1 MNQLSLTPQVCEDGP
16 FRGYVKLHWIRSA
29 VERRRRDVVG
39 SLFHHVNVDNL
50 RRALRELDGSKARGV
65 DGVTKQQY
73 AVNLESNLRALHH
86 TIRCGGWRPRPSR
99 EVLIPKPQG
108 GTRPLAVGCLEDKI
122 VQTLTARIL
131 EALYEPLF
139 HRHSYGFRRGKSA
152 HQALGR
158 LYSVIRA
165 RREKCVVVEMDI
177 EKFFNSVNH
186 EWLMQ
191 KLKLKIGDEHFLRLI
206 HRMLRGSIL
215 HEDGSLTETERGTPQ
230 GSPVSPMLAN
240 ICLHHLLD
248 GWFDAE
254 YAGKGEFVRYADDAV
269 FVFTDEATAQS
280 FQAALQLRLQE
291 AGLSLNIAKSA
302 IVPFSCRAPQGFV
315 SFLGFDFYWGRDR
328 QGGRLLKLKTAA
340 KRLHRSMTEF
350 TDWVKATRAK
360 KPLKQLWDDARARLS
375 GHFNYFGVM
384 FNESKLSYF
393 RFVCIGALFKW
404 LNRRSQK
411 RSFSW
416 AQFERKLHFNPLPL
430 PPRGDELKDITAEH
444 RTVRK
449 HQPKS
454 RMRENRT
461 SGSERSLNRSMYRLR
476 FT

>member
-1 MNQLSLTPQVCEDGP
+1 MNQLSLTPQVCEAGP
-16 FRGYVKLHWIRSA
+16 FHGYVKLHWIRSA
-29 VERRRRDVVG
+29 AERRRDEVVG
-39 SLFHHVNVDNL
+39 SLFHHLNTDNL
-50 RRALRELDGSKARGV
+50 RRAFRELDGSRACGV

-73 AVNLESNLRALHH
+73 QVKLEDKLRALHH

-122 VQTLTARIL
+122 VQTLAARIL
-131 EALYEPLF
+131 EAVYEPLF

-158 LYSVIRA
+158 LYSVIHS
-165 RREKCVVVEMDI
+165 RRQKCVVVEMDI
-177 EKFFNSVNH
+177 EKFFNSVDH
-186 EWLMQ
+186 EWLLQ
-191 KLKLKIGDEHFLRLI
+191 KLKLKIDDEHFLRLI
-206 HRMLRGSIL
+206 RRLLRGSIL
-215 HEDGSLTETERGTPQ
+215 HEDGTLAETERGTPQ

-240 ICLHHLLD
+240 ICLHYLLD
-248 GWFDAE
+248 QWFDAE
-254 YAGKGEFVRYADDAV
+254 FAGQGEFVRYADDAV
-269 FVFTDEATAQS
+269 FVFTDEATAQA

-302 IVPFSCRAPQGFV
+302 IVPFSSQAPKGFV
-315 SFLGFDFYWGRDR
+315 SFLGFDFFWGKDR

-340 KRLHRSMTEF
+340 KRLHRSMQAF
-350 TDWVKATRAK
+350 TDWVKATRHK
-360 KPLKQLWDDARARLS
+360 KPLKQLWADARARLS
-375 GHFNYFGVM
+375 GHFNYFGVR
-384 FNESKLSYF
+384 FNEVKLNHF

-411 RSFSW
+411 RSFDW
-416 AQFERKLHFNPLPL
+416 VKFERKLHFNPLPL
-430 PPRGDELKDITAEH
+430 PPHGEQLIDITSEH
-444 RTVRK
+444 RTERK

-461 SGSERSLNRSMYRLR
+461 SGSERSLSRVNRLR

>member
-1 MNQLSLTPQVCEDGP
+1 VTQLSLTPEVCEDGP
-16 FRGYVKLHWIRSA
+16 FSGYVKLHWIRSA
-29 VERRRRDVVG
+29 AQARRHEVVG
-39 SLFHHVNVDNL
+39 SLFHHLNVDNL
-50 RRALRELDGSKARGV
+50 RRAFRELDGSRACGV

-73 AVNLESNLRALHH
+73 HVKLESNLRALHH

-131 EALYEPLF
+131 EAIYEPLF

-158 LYSVIRA
+158 LYSAIRS

-177 EKFFNSVNH
+177 EKFFNSVDH
-186 EWLMQ
+186 EWLLQ
-191 KLKLKIGDEHFLRLI
+191 KLNLKIADEHFLRLI
-206 HRMLRGSIL
+206 GRMLRGSIL
-215 HEDGSLTETERGTPQ
+215 HEDGTLAEPERGTPQ

-240 ICLHHLLD
+240 ICLHYLLD
-248 GWFDAE
+248 QWFEAE
-254 YAGKGEFVRYADDAV
+254 YAGRGEFVRYADDAV
-269 FVFTDEATAQS
+269 FVFTDEETAQA
-280 FQAALQLRLQE
+280 FQTALQLRLQE

-302 IVPFSCRAPQGFV
+302 IVPFSSRFPKGFV
-315 SFLGFDFYWGRDR
+315 SFLGFDFYWGKDR

-340 KRLHRSMTEF
+340 KKLHRSMQAF
-350 TDWVKATRAK
+350 TDWVKTSRCR
-360 KPLKQLWDDARARLS
+360 KPLKQLWVEARARLS
-375 GHFNYFGVM
+375 GHFNYFGVR
-384 FNESKLSYF
+384 FNGAKLSYF
-393 RFVCIGALFKW
+393 RFVCIGSLFKW
-404 LNRRSQK
+404 FNRRSQK

-416 AQFERKLHFNPLPL
+416 KQFGRKLHFNPLPL
-430 PPRGDELKDITAEH
+430 PPLGDELIDITSEH
-444 RTVRK
+444 RTERK

-461 SGSERSLNRSMYRLR
+461 SGSERSLSRSMYRLR

>member
-1 MNQLSLTPQVCEDGP
+1 
-16 FRGYVKLHWIRSA
+16 
-29 VERRRRDVVG
+29 VG
-39 SLFHHVNVDNL
+39 SLFHHFSVDNL
-50 RRALRELDGSKARGV
+50 RRAFRELDGSRASGI

-73 AVNLESNLRALHH
+73 HVKLESNLRALHH

-131 EALYEPLF
+131 EAIYEPLF
-139 HRHSYGFRRGKSA
+139 HRHSYGFRRGKSP

-158 LYSVIRA
+158 LYSVIKS
-165 RREKCVVVEMDI
+165 RRQKCVVVEMDI
-177 EKFFNSVNH
+177 EKFFNSVDH

-191 KLKLKIGDEHFLRLI
+191 KLKMKIADEHFLRLI
-206 HRMLRGSIL
+206 ARMLRGSVL
-215 HEDGSLTETERGTPQ
+215 HEDGSLDETERGTPQ

-254 YAGKGEFVRYADDAV
+254 YAGQGEFVRYADDAV
-269 FVFTDEATAQS
+269 FVFTDEETARS
-280 FQAALQLRLQE
+280 FQTALQLRLRE
-291 AGLSLNIAKSA
+291 AGLSLNLAKSA
-302 IVPFSCRAPQGFV
+302 IVPFSALAPKGVV
-315 SFLGFDFYWGRDR
+315 SFLGFDFYWGKNK

-340 KRLHRSMTEF
+340 KRLHRSMQSF
-350 TDWVKATRAK
+350 TDWVKATRHK
-360 KPLKQLWDDARARLS
+360 KPLKQLWADARARLS
-375 GHFNYFGVM
+375 GHFNYFGVC
-384 FNESKLSYF
+384 FNEAKLAYF
-393 RFVCIGALFKW
+393 RFVCIGSLFKW

-411 RSFSW
+411 RSFTW
-416 AQFERKLHFNPLPL
+416 AQYERKLHFNPLPL
-430 PPRGDELKDITAEH
+430 PPRGDELIDITSEH

-461 SGSERSLNRSMYRLR
+461 SGSERSLSRAMYRLR